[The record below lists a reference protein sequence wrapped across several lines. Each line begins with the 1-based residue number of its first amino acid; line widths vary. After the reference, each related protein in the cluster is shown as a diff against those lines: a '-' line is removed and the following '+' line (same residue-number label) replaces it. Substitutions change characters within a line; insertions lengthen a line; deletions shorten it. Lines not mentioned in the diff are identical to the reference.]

1 MMVAVSKER
10 AREDRRADDRLITR
24 PFVFVTLA
32 ALAFFVYVGT
42 MVPILPRYVER
53 ELGGGEAAIGL
64 TLASFSIAAI
74 AARPMIGAI
83 GERRGRR
90 ILMLGGSLLAFI
102 CGSLLAFASS
112 LPVVLALRAGAGVG
126 EAALFVG
133 AATLIADLSPARRRA
148 EAASYF
154 SVAVF
159 GGIGLG
165 PVIGELVLGDDRYAL
180 AFVVGSAFALAAAG
194 LSLLAPSRVRGVAVA
209 TAGQVRR
216 FHPAALAP
224 GAVLALGVGAFATFN
239 AFVPTHT
246 DDLGLS
252 GASGVFLTYSVIC
265 LVVRIF
271 GARLPDR
278 LGLGLAAGSAL
289 LMQAAG
295 LAVIGLVPNPIG
307 LYAGTAVIGLGMS
320 LMYPALMAAT
330 VNSVPET
337 ERASVVSSFTMFFE
351 VGVAG
356 GGLLLGSLAEASGG
370 GPRTAFL
377 AGALVSVAGFV
388 VLRRVL
394 LPRVA
399 PVVPVASARATASLT
414 AAAVCGD

>member
-1 MMVAVSKER
+1 MMFAVSKER
-10 AREDRRADDRLITR
+10 APEGRLVTR
-24 PFVFVTLA
+24 PFLVVTLA

-74 AARPMIGAI
+74 AARPMIGAL

-90 ILMLGGSLLAFI
+90 ILMIGGSFVAFA
-102 CGSLLAFASS
+102 CGSLLAVATT
-112 LPVVLALRAGAGVG
+112 LPLVLLLRAGAGIG

-133 AATLIADLSPARRRA
+133 AATLIADLSPPRRRA

-159 GGIGLG
+159 GGVGLG
-165 PVIGELVLGDDRYAL
+165 PVFGELLLGDDRYAL
-180 AFVVGSAFALAAAG
+180 AFVVGSAFALVAAL
-194 LSLLAPSRVRGVAVA
+194 LSLLVPSRVHGVAVA
-209 TAGQVRR
+209 EEGPVRR

-224 GAVLALGVGAFATFN
+224 GLVLALGIGAFATFS

-265 LVVRIF
+265 LVVRIL
-271 GARLPDR
+271 GARLPER
-278 LGLGLAAGSAL
+278 LGLGPAAGTAL
-289 LMQAAG
+289 LMQAVG
-295 LAVIGLVPNPIG
+295 LAVMGAVASPVG
-307 LYAGTAVIGLGMS
+307 LYAGTIVIALGMS

-330 VNSVPET
+330 VNAVPET

-356 GGLLLGSLAEASGG
+356 GGLVLGSLAEASGG

-377 AGALVSVAGFV
+377 AGALVSVAGFA

-394 LPRVA
+394 LPRISGSVPSAARTTGPIPAVVA
-399 PVVPVASARATASLT
+399 
-414 AAAVCGD
+414 GE

>member
-1 MMVAVSKER
+1 MVAVSNDLDAGR
-10 AREDRRADDRLITR
+10 ARRLVTR
-24 PFVFVTLA
+24 PFVVVTLA
-32 ALAFFVYVGT
+32 TLAFFVYVGT
-42 MVPILPRYVER
+42 MVPILPRYVEH

-74 AARPMIGAI
+74 AARPMIGAL

-90 ILMLGGSLLAFI
+90 VLMVGGALLTFA
-102 CGSLLAFASS
+102 CGALLVLASS
-112 LPVVLALRAGAGVG
+112 LPTVLALRAGAGIG

-133 AATLIADLSPARRRA
+133 AATLIADLSPPDRRA

-165 PVIGELVLGDDRYAL
+165 PVVGELLLGDGRYGL
-180 AFVVGSAFALAAAG
+180 AFVVGAAFALLAA
-194 LSLLAPSRVRGVAVA
+194 LLALFAPNRVPGVAIAAPGRVRH
-209 TAGQVRR
+209 

-224 GAVLALGVGAFATFN
+224 GAVLALGVGAFATFS
-239 AFVPTHT
+239 AFIPTHT
-246 DDLGLS
+246 DDLGLA
-252 GASGVFLTYSVIC
+252 GASGVFLTYSAIC
-265 LVVRIF
+265 VVVRIF
-271 GARLPDR
+271 GARLPER
-278 LGLGLAAGSAL
+278 LGLGRAAGTAL
-289 LMQAAG
+289 LLQATG
-295 LAVIGLVPNPIG
+295 LALLGTVASPVG

-320 LMYPALMAAT
+320 LMYPALMAST

-337 ERASVVSSFTMFFE
+337 ERASVMSSFTMFFE

-356 GGLLLGSLAEASGG
+356 GGLLLGVLAEASGG

-377 AGALVSVAGFV
+377 AGALTSVAGFV

-394 LPRVA
+394 LRRVA
-399 PVVPVASARATASLT
+399 PAPARPHQLSQPIT
-414 AAAVCGD
+414 AAVVAAD

>member
-399 PVVPVASARATASLT
+399 PVVPVASARPTASLT